1 MFLQRWLDF
10 DCSKFIQFKFLSNNL
25 EYLEDEDIL
34 EKYDAIMKY
43 ISQIW
48 FGLDFEIPSYELGYL
63 CWDGYPLYFLP
74 SNFDGDNPTNE
85 LQSVAT

>member
-1 MFLQRWLDF
+1 MTRFWLL
-10 DCSKFIQFKFLSNNL
+10 KVHSNF
-25 EYLEDEDIL
+25 YLE
-34 EKYDAIMKY
+34 YDAIMKY